1 MGSKICKENSSVAF
15 PYISMAV
22 AWVMQV
28 TMWCHIF
35 NSTRF
40 LYKKIAVIIAYGI
53 RAREQS
59 AEVQI
64 YWKLKDRI
72 NTFHYYSAICP
83 SVTSQHRPVG
93 CCWDLQENIKCSP
106 LSQHCNYT
114 PSAPQL
120 PYKHIITFILLS
132 FNYPPLSL
140 LLPRIPRG
148 LLSASVY
155 KFLSYFGICRTSV
168 KGVEENS
175 WVWNDALQ
183 KGLSQHSR
191 PLRFIHQ
198 ECVELRTFSLTAKGG
213 VTGENVFMAV
223 SSTFTSQGLIFTKKQ
238 FSSFFYFCYI
248 KVALKLVNF
257 FNAFIDYLLLSK
269 TCWVKNNSALGE
281 KKPLKRCKCI
291 NKQ

>member
-1 MGSKICKENSSVAF
+1 MGSIICKENSSVAF

-28 TMWCHIF
+28 LISAIF
-35 NSTRF
+35 
-40 LYKKIAVIIAYGI
+40 LIVLYGI

-59 AEVQI
+59 SEVQI

-83 SVTSQHRPVG
+83 SITSQHRPVG

-114 PSAPQL
+114 PSAPQQ

-155 KFLSYFGICRTSV
+155 KFLSYFRICGTSV

-223 SSTFTSQGLIFTKKQ
+223 SSTFTFQGLIFTKKQ
-238 FSSFFYFCYI
+238 FSSFF
-248 KVALKLVNF
+248 F
-257 FNAFIDYLLLSK
+257 FLLYQGRIK
-269 TCWVKNNSALGE
+269 TCKLFQCFYWLFATL
-281 KKPLKRCKCI
+281 
-291 NKQ
+291 

>member
-1 MGSKICKENSSVAF
+1 MKYYFLFICHKQWVYNMRRKPICGLSIYLNGSCLGGASLGR
-15 PYISMAV
+15 
-22 AWVMQV
+22 
-28 TMWCHIF
+28 CHIF

-40 LYKKIAVIIAYGI
+40 LDTKFAVIIAYGI

-72 NTFHYYSAICP
+72 NTFHYYSAICL
-83 SVTSQHRPVG
+83 SITSQYRPVG
-93 CCWDLQENIKCSP
+93 RCWDLQEDIKCSP
-106 LSQHCNYT
+106 LSQHCNYM

-132 FNYPPLSL
+132 FNYPPLSP

-155 KFLSYFGICRTSV
+155 KFLSYFRICRTSV

-183 KGLSQHSR
+183 KGLSQQLSAAPIHSSRMCWNKNILSRCGGRDDWRECVYGCFFNFRHFYFPGGWFLLKLAVFNFFIFVISR
-191 PLRFIHQ
+191 PH
-198 ECVELRTFSLTAKGG
+198 
-213 VTGENVFMAV
+213 
-223 SSTFTSQGLIFTKKQ
+223 
-238 FSSFFYFCYI
+238 
-248 KVALKLVNF
+248 
-257 FNAFIDYLLLSK
+257 
-269 TCWVKNNSALGE
+269 
-281 KKPLKRCKCI
+281 
-291 NKQ
+291 

>member
-1 MGSKICKENSSVAF
+1 MAC

-28 TMWCHIF
+28 LISAIF
-35 NSTRF
+35 
-40 LYKKIAVIIAYGI
+40 LIVLYGI
-53 RAREQS
+53 RAKENKALRCKFTGS
-59 AEVQI
+59 
-64 YWKLKDRI
+64 LKDRI

-83 SVTSQHRPVG
+83 SITSQHRPVG

-114 PSAPQL
+114 PSAPQQ

-155 KFLSYFGICRTSV
+155 KFLSYFRICGTSV

-213 VTGENVFMAV
+213 VRMCSWLFL
-223 SSTFTSQGLIFTKKQ
+223 Q
-238 FSSFFYFCYI
+238 
-248 KVALKLVNF
+248 
-257 FNAFIDYLLLSK
+257 LLLSRGWFLLKSSFHLFLFLLYQGRIK
-269 TCWVKNNSALGE
+269 TCKLFQCFYWLFATL
-281 KKPLKRCKCI
+281 
-291 NKQ
+291 

>member
-1 MGSKICKENSSVAF
+1 MSKTMGSIICKENSSVAF

-28 TMWCHIF
+28 LDFYT
-35 NSTRF
+35 
-40 LYKKIAVIIAYGI
+40 KKIAVIIAYGI

-83 SVTSQHRPVG
+83 SITSQHRPVG
-93 CCWDLQENIKCSP
+93 CCWDLQDNIKCSP

-114 PSAPQL
+114 PSAPQQ

-132 FNYPPLSL
+132 FNYPPPLSL

-155 KFLSYFGICRTSV
+155 KFLSYFRIWDLC
-168 KGVEENS
+168 
-175 WVWNDALQ
+175 
-183 KGLSQHSR
+183 
-191 PLRFIHQ
+191 
-198 ECVELRTFSLTAKGG
+198 
-213 VTGENVFMAV
+213 
-223 SSTFTSQGLIFTKKQ
+223 
-238 FSSFFYFCYI
+238 
-248 KVALKLVNF
+248 
-257 FNAFIDYLLLSK
+257 
-269 TCWVKNNSALGE
+269 
-281 KKPLKRCKCI
+281 
-291 NKQ
+291 